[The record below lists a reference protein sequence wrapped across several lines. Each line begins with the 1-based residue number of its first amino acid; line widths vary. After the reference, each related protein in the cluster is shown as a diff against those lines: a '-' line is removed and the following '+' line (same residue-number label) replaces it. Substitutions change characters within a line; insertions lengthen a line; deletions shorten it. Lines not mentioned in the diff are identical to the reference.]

1 MKVFEYILNSME
13 PEDVRKFFNSDC
25 EIKDP
30 DVMAQILVGSLFI
43 CNNPF
48 KCFCDI
54 KCDPSKVGYKSKECL
69 ENIKNYLNSEMDDDL
84 INRG

>member
-13 PEDVRKFFNSDC
+13 PEDARKFFNSNC

-30 DVMAQILVGSLFI
+30 DVMSQILVGDIFI
-43 CNNPF
+43 CNKEF
-48 KCFCDI
+48 KCFNGV
-54 KCDPSKVGYKSKECL
+54 KCDPSKIECKSKECVQ
-69 ENIKNYLNSEMDDDL
+69 NIKEYLNSEMEDNL